1 MAVTEDNKE
10 MYYAKQSRVNRLK
23 SAITAC
29 KNAHFSSNF
38 SCLQQEKQKFKC
50 YEENNT

>member
-10 MYYAKQSRVNRLK
+10 MDYAKQSRVNRLK
-23 SAITAC
+23 SAITVC

-38 SCLQQEKQKFKC
+38 SCLQQEKQKLRW